1 MEAFINALK
10 ERAGFFLLQ
19 MGEFKPF
26 RVFFRSG
33 EVVDTVKA
41 YETFSETQIY
51 DFLIKEVKLDLADSE
66 ITASAIVLTGQS
78 DGYDVVVIEIFRNR
92 RKKYQVV
99 FPYTINNG
107 TIIFG
112 PDLNQSYQ
120 TDKDW

>member
-1 MEAFINALK
+1 MEAFLNALK

-26 RVFFRSG
+26 RVLFRSG

-99 FPYTINNG
+99 FPYIINNG